1 LRNENDGAEF
11 KVQSSMIGHGV
22 ERATGIVT
30 VMSLAVGLYSAFVYA
45 PADAVQGE
53 VQRLMYLHVPL
64 ILVSYLAFFVVFV
77 ASILYL
83 WRRRRQYDAIA
94 HSSAEVAVLFT
105 ALSIAVG
112 SIWGRPTWGTWWT
125 WDARL
130 TTTAILLLVFV
141 GYLMLRAL
149 VDDQARGSTFCA
161 VLGILGFLD
170 IPIIHM
176 SVVWWRTL
184 HQPASMLRPGPS
196 TVASDMQVALYANL
210 VAFGLLYVYL
220 LIKRLQIEG
229 TKEEL
234 LRLQMELLG

>member
-1 LRNENDGAEF
+1 
-11 KVQSSMIGHGV
+11 MIRRQV
-22 ERATGIVT
+22 ERILGLGAALG
-30 VMSLAVGLYSAFVYA
+30 LLVGLYAGFIYA
-45 PADAVQGE
+45 PADAAQGE

-77 ASILYL
+77 ASVLYL
-83 WRRRRQYDAIA
+83 WRRHRQHDAIA
-94 HSSAEVAVLFT
+94 RSSAEIGVLFT

-112 SIWGRPTWGTWWT
+112 SIWGRPTWGAWWT

-130 TTTAILLLVFV
+130 TTTAILLLMFL

-149 VDDQARGSTFCA
+149 VDDPLRGATFCA
-161 VLGILGFLD
+161 VLGIIGFLD
-170 IPIIHM
+170 VPIIHM

-184 HQPASMLRPGPS
+184 HQPASILRPGPS
-196 TVASDMQVALYANL
+196 MVAMDMQVALYSNV

-229 TKEEL
+229 AREEL
-234 LRLQMELLG
+234 FRLQMELLG

>member
-1 LRNENDGAEF
+1 
-11 KVQSSMIGHGV
+11 MIGQGV
-22 ERATGIVT
+22 ERVLGIST
-30 VMSLAVGLYSAFVYA
+30 VIGLLAGLYTGFIYA

-64 ILVSYLAFFVVFV
+64 ILISYLAFFVVFV

-83 WRRRRQYDAIA
+83 WRRQRQYDAVA
-94 HSSAEVAVLFT
+94 YSSAEIGVLFT

-112 SIWGRPTWGTWWT
+112 SIWGRPTWGAWWT

-130 TTTAILLLVFV
+130 TTTAILLLVFL
-141 GYLMLRAL
+141 GYLMLRTL
-149 VDDQARGSTFCA
+149 VDDPSRGATFCA

-184 HQPASMLRPGPS
+184 HQPASILRPGPS
-196 TVASDMQVALYANL
+196 TVALDMQVALYANL
-210 VAFGLLYVYL
+210 VASGCC
-220 LIKRLQIEG
+220 
-229 TKEEL
+229 TPTS
-234 LRLQMELLG
+234 